1 VKNGEK
7 TACRDDGAHLATLT
21 IGEIS
26 AEIRLL
32 PVLHG
37 EKMPIYR
44 LDRQADERRYKLLA

>member
-44 LDRQADERRYKLLA
+44 LDRQADERRY